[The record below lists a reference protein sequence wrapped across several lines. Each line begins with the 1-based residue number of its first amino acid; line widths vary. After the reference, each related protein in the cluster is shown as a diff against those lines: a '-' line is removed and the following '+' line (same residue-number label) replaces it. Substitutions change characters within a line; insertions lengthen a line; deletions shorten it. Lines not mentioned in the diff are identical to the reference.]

1 MLDNRYP
8 LVSVIINCY
17 NGESF
22 LEETIDSVLR
32 QTYENWEIIL
42 WDNRS
47 IDDSAGIVKKYT
59 DKRVN
64 YYLSSV
70 HTPLGEARNKAVN
83 YASGEWC
90 AFLDCDD
97 LWTSEK
103 LQKQIDTIN
112 NNGNAG
118 LIYGRMSVFSKKDKH
133 SSSWSNRMISHK
145 NKLTNILPEGDIFHK
160 LLQYNF
166 IPLLTAIF
174 RKDLFNQVGGISEHM
189 EIAEDYDLFVK
200 LSRVTQAC
208 AVDQVVAHY
217 RVHENNLSI
226 DRLEQDFSETI
237 EIVSR
242 YLPLDI
248 AKEALK
254 FHHSVHAIHQIRDGK
269 FLKGFYRFLLN
280 GSLRSLI
287 SFFLKR
293 Y

>member
-1 MLDNRYP
+1 MLVNRSP

-17 NGESF
+17 NGELF
-22 LEETIDSVLR
+22 LKETIDSVLR

-47 IDDSAGIVKKYT
+47 IDDSAKIVKKYT
-59 DKRVN
+59 DKRIK
-64 YYLSSV
+64 YYLSPL
-70 HTPLGEARNKAVN
+70 HTLLGKARNKSIN

-90 AFLDCDD
+90 AFLDSDD
-97 LWTSEK
+97 LWTPEK
-103 LQKQIDTIN
+103 LQKQIDVI
-112 NNGNAG
+112 NNGNVG
-118 LIYGRMSVFSKKDKH
+118 LIYGRMSVFSKQDKH
-133 SSSWSNRMISHK
+133 SSSWSNRMISK
-145 NKLTNILPEGDIFHK
+145 KKKLKSSLPEGEIFDK

-174 RKDLFNQVGGISEHM
+174 RKDLFHQVGGISEHM

-200 LSRVTQAC
+200 LSCVTEAC
-208 AVDQVVAHY
+208 AVDEVVAHY

-226 DRLEQDFSETI
+226 NKQEQDFSETI

-242 YLPLDI
+242 YLPLEI
-248 AKEALK
+248 AIKALK
-254 FHHSVHAIHQIRDGK
+254 LHYSLRAIQQIRDGEL
-269 FLKGFYRFLLN
+269 LKGFYRFLLN
-280 GSLRSLI
+280 GSFRSLI